1 MKRTIAVML
10 VAGLISSF
18 SAVYADTGFANEVEV
33 ALKAKG
39 LTTENKEQIM
49 LSFKAMTAKGVPEEK
64 AKEVI
69 KAGIENGYQAK
80 EMSQVTEKL
89 CLMVQEGSGNEI
101 GEIVKTALQ
110 NRLKE
115 KDMEK
120 LMLAVKEALN
130 KDASAKQL
138 RIMTQELLS
147 AKCDGE
153 CLALAVRSCGEL
165 VDKGASPSEAKKQV
179 SLVVME
185 AVKTGAKGDV
195 LMAKIQDRLKVQEQL
210 KDGEGNMER
219 LVVRERTGMPEE
231 VKDRIK
237 TPDAGTKP
245 AETGT
250 GTLGTGTDNTGKGR
264 K

>member
-1 MKRTIAVML
+1 MKRTIA
-10 VAGLISSF
+10 GLLAEGLLLSF
-18 SAVYADTGFANEVEV
+18 GAVYAETGFANEVEM

-39 LTTENKEQIM
+39 LSTENKEQIM

-80 EMSQVTEKL
+80 EMAQVTEKL
-89 CLMVQEGSGNEI
+89 CLMVQEGAGNEI

-138 RIMTQELLS
+138 RIMTQ
-147 AKCDGE
+147 K
-153 CLALAVRSCGEL
+153 
-165 VDKGASPSEAKKQV
+165 
-179 SLVVME
+179 
-185 AVKTGAKGDV
+185 
-195 LMAKIQDRLKVQEQL
+195 
-210 KDGEGNMER
+210 
-219 LVVRERTGMPEE
+219 
-231 VKDRIK
+231 
-237 TPDAGTKP
+237 
-245 AETGT
+245 
-250 GTLGTGTDNTGKGR
+250 
-264 K
+264 